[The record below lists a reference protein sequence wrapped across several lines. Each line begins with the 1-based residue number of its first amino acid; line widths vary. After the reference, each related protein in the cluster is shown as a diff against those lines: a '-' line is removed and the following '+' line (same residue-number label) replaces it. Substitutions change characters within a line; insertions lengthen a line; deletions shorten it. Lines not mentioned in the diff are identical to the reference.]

1 MTFKPNLLS
10 LIILLIIC
18 ASCRKNENHEFQTV
32 DFEAFQVDLSKTWRV
47 VDLKGIDSHIKA
59 IVTEDGDT
67 LQFDYGFYSGALE
80 EESLKV
86 YPANLRKI
94 FIERGRDTTGFIFL
108 DKEIVSSSDLEP
120 YRKQRLE
127 NKIIDGFRAS
137 IMTPKKPGTGI
148 TGVYFDSLGNGPIG
162 NIQLRFSGNN
172 LKPKNSVLFL
182 KSINTI
188 RISRDTTTSK

>member
-1 MTFKPNLLS
+1 M
-10 LIILLIIC
+10 
-18 ASCRKNENHEFQTV
+18 
-32 DFEAFQVDLSKTWRV
+32 